1 MTDRI
6 DAIHIGFHRCASTT
20 LQADILAG
28 HPDIAF
34 TKRGKVALN
43 PERTLAD
50 VTVHGDGE
58 RPPKIT
64 LVSAEGLCGV
74 NYAGTSNVPGPSWS
88 DNSRLIHRKFP
99 EAKILIL
106 IRRQP
111 DLIRSYY
118 SLALVKHGLTATPR
132 RYCHEL
138 FPLGCLHYDQI
149 MCRYADLFGPDRVKV
164 LPVEL
169 LMVDPPAFLAALSE
183 FLGVDV
189 TRSRLRRRNAGG
201 GDLANAMLRR
211 ANMVLGPLIQ
221 GRALESPKK
230 RLRAALTWLLPESKG
245 FYGSVDEADLRARYR
260 ESNLRM
266 QSLIG
271 YDLIGRF
278 GY

>member
-50 VTVHGDGE
+50 VTVHGGGG
-58 RPPKIT
+58 RPAKIT

-74 NYAGTSNVPGPSWS
+74 NYAGTSNVPGRGWS
-88 DNSRLIHRKFP
+88 DNPGLIHQKFP
-99 EAKILIL
+99 QAGILIL

-118 SLALVKHGLTATPR
+118 SLALLKHGLTAPPR

-138 FPLGCLHYDQI
+138 FPLDCLHYDQVLR
-149 MCRYADLFGPDRVKV
+149 RYSDLFGPDRVKV
-164 LPVEL
+164 IPVEL
-169 LMVDPPAFLAALSE
+169 LMADPPAFLAALSD

-189 TRSRLRRRNAGG
+189 TRSRLRRRNTGG

-211 ANMVLGPLIQ
+211 ANMVLGPLIR

-230 RLRAALTWLLPESKG
+230 RLRAALTRILPES
-245 FYGSVDEADLRARYR
+245 GSFFGSTGEADLRARYR
-260 ESNLRM
+260 DSNQRV

>member
-6 DAIHIGFHRCASTT
+6 DAIHIGFHRCASTV
-20 LQADILAG
+20 LQADIFAG

-74 NYAGTSNVPGPSWS
+74 NYAGTSDVPGPGWS
-88 DNSRLIHRKFP
+88 DNPRLIHRKFP
-99 EAKILIL
+99 DAKILIL

-118 SLALVKHGLTATPR
+118 SLALLKHGLTAAPR
-132 RYCHEL
+132 RYYREL
-138 FPLGCLHYDQI
+138 FPLGCLHYDQVL
-149 MCRYADLFGPDRVKV
+149 RHYTDLFGSDRVKAI
-164 LPVEL
+164 PVEL
-169 LMVDPPAFLAALSE
+169 LMVDPPAFLAALSG

-189 TRSRLRRRNAGG
+189 TRSRLRRHNAGG

-211 ANMVLGPLIQ
+211 ANMVLGPLVR
-221 GRALESPKK
+221 GRALELPKK
-230 RLRAALTWLLPESKG
+230 RLRVALTRILPKSSG
-245 FYGSVDEADLRARYR
+245 FYGSVGEADLRGRYR
-260 ESNLRM
+260 ESNQQM

-271 YDLIGRF
+271 YDLIARF